1 MGNIRVNIQLGAD
14 ELPAL
19 MDYLS
24 SRNAEINVTTTGS
37 EQNVQPEV
45 SGLKAATAELL
56 RTRAIP
62 ETRELFTRFIAE
74 EIQQRDAIDELG
86 SEKTSY
92 VKLYV
97 PGPRKVG
104 AYVYVRPDRGFVD
117 LRLTRQ
123 YAEGCKYAYARDVND
138 ENAHA
143 VRVRLD
149 SPEALA
155 EAHQLAEQ
163 AARRALET

>member
-1 MGNIRVNIQLGAD
+1 MVIKVNIQLGAD

-24 SRNAEINVTTTGS
+24 SRDAEINVTTIGAD
-37 EQNVQPEV
+37 QNGQSDVSALKPE
-45 SGLKAATAELL
+45 TMELL

-74 EIQQRDAIDELG
+74 EIQQRNATDELG

-97 PGPRKVG
+97 PGPRRVG

-117 LRLTRQ
+117 LRLPRR
-123 YAEGCKYAYARDVND
+123 YAEGCTSAYARDVQDGNP
-138 ENAHA
+138 HG

-149 SPEALA
+149 SAETLA
-155 EAHQLAEQ
+155 EAQGLAEQ
-163 AARRALET
+163 AARLALES